1 VGLHQAPRFHAY
13 FRHLLG
19 RQVLLMARVE
29 WEELKRA
36 IQPGELVRIDLR
48 PTPLASVMSGSSVL
62 AVVAERLSP
71 SEVVIEVYRN
81 DPKDAPTLIHRD
93 TYRAWEQLPAHLDSR
108 TMVISAS
115 TEDNANMRGFIDDH
129 VFLTR
134 DDISDGHWLSELPE
148 RVRAV
153 LRSQ

>member
-13 FRHLLG
+13 FRHLLA

-81 DPKDAPTLIHRD
+81 DPKDAPTLSHRD
-93 TYRAWEQLPAHLDSR
+93 TYRAWEQLPSYLDSR

-129 VFLTR
+129 VFLTK

-153 LRSQ
+153 FRSQ

>member
-1 VGLHQAPRFHAY
+1 
-13 FRHLLG
+13 
-19 RQVLLMARVE
+19 MARVE

-81 DPKDAPTLIHRD
+81 DRK
-93 TYRAWEQLPAHLDSR
+93 
-108 TMVISAS
+108 
-115 TEDNANMRGFIDDH
+115 
-129 VFLTR
+129 TR
-134 DDISDGHWLSELPE
+134 
-148 RVRAV
+148 RR
-153 LRSQ
+153 